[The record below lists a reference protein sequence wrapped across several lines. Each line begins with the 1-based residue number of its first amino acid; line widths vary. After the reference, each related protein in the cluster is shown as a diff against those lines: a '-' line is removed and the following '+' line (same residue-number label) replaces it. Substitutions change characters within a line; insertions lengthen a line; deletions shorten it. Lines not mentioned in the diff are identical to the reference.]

1 MGTSADKRDSSSEV
15 SLAES
20 SEQQLN
26 QRTPG
31 RRILALD
38 ALRGLAALSVVFIH
52 FRAAFNELAQPHW
65 YLLPIINGNP
75 VGLFF
80 VLSGYV
86 LSIPF
91 WLGRQPSYPA
101 FLVRR
106 FFRIYVPYASAV
118 LIALLA
124 ASRLLYSHLPLTPWF
139 YRTWQSPLTWGL
151 ISSQLLTIST
161 TPEINTAFWS
171 LRYEMEMSLVFPA
184 VCWAISRMRLSG
196 AVIATVVIQ
205 KAGYMLYN
213 HPEHP
218 AWRESGAALAYGS
231 YFLYGAIIA
240 WKRESVAELYSK
252 TPRWLK
258 YLILGLVIVGY
269 FGTKEGKFVPLACCG
284 IIILAEHSRVSKL
297 LDSAIPE
304 YLGRISYSLY
314 LLHAT
319 VLWTVVILLYGKMPL
334 VALGLVYGAAT
345 LLVSHLSCV
354 LIEEPSMRLGTR
366 LSSKTPSL
374 VRRSV
379 GSDPRSSSS
388 P

>member
-1 MGTSADKRDSSSEV
+1 MAIGAQKRDSSAEV
-15 SLAES
+15 SVAES
-20 SEQQLN
+20 IEHQLN
-26 QRTPG
+26 HRTPG

-65 YLLPIINGNP
+65 YLLPIIGGNP

-106 FFRIYVPYASAV
+106 FFRIYVPYAGAV

-139 YRTWQSPLTWGL
+139 YRTWQSPLTCGL

-161 TPEINTAFWS
+161 TPKINAAFWS

-184 VCWAISRMRLSG
+184 VCWALARMRLWG
-196 AVIATVVIQ
+196 AVVATIVIQ

-218 AWRESGAALAYGS
+218 VWQEFGAALAYGS

-240 WKRESVAELYSK
+240 WKGESIAELYHK
-252 TPRWLK
+252 APRWLK
-258 YLILGLVIVGY
+258 YVILGLVIVGY
-269 FGTKEGKFVPLACCG
+269 FGSKEGKFVPLACCG
-284 IIILAEHSRVSKL
+284 IIILALHSRVSRL
-297 LDSAIPE
+297 LDTAVPE
-304 YLGRISYSLY
+304 YLGRISYSMY

-319 VLWTVVILLYGKMPL
+319 VLWATAILLYGKIPL

-345 LLVSHLSCV
+345 LVISHLSCV
-354 LIEEPSMRLGTR
+354 FIEEPAMRFGKQVTG
-366 LSSKTPSL
+366 KKPGSL
-374 VRRSV
+374 QRFRWL
-379 GSDPRSSSS
+379 
-388 P
+388 